1 MLFQSPARES
11 QRIRDAFIYPPP
23 LPIRKN
29 LNVFAPRPRKSLQ
42 TQHLQ
47 TFWSIPVSA
56 CGHRTYCAIFL
67 LTSDAVLDYDLYM
80 ITDRAVLLAVRRA
93 PCGHTSVESFIAAH
107 GVTRV
112 RPSLRGI
119 NQSVRVRIAKRAR
132 SRTGSIVRAA
142 LRPSTMSSSSVVSL
156 GAAERPYNGSAMKVF
171 GPRG

>member
-1 MLFQSPARES
+1 MCSSDLRAGVPENPRCVY
-11 QRIRDAFIYPPP
+11 IPPP

-29 LNVFAPRPRKSLQ
+29 PNVFACPPRKSLH

-67 LTSDAVLDYDLYM
+67 LTSGADIDYTLRM

>member
-1 MLFQSPARES
+1 MKRVAASSGVPEDSACEMVGRSPTGFRM
-11 QRIRDAFIYPPP
+11 RITRAGVPENPRCVYIPPP

-29 LNVFAPRPRKSLQ
+29 PNVFACPPRKSLH

-67 LTSDAVLDYDLYM
+67 LTSGADIDYTLRM

-112 RPSLRGI
+112 RPSLRGMRRA
-119 NQSVRVRIAKRAR
+119 SVVRVRPTRVVR
-132 SRTGSIVRAA
+132 SRG
-142 LRPSTMSSSSVVSL
+142 
-156 GAAERPYNGSAMKVF
+156 
-171 GPRG
+171 